1 MYVSQPGALLT
12 TVFPGSRDGKERWA
26 QDVKMK
32 EDDRVDVG
40 Q

>member
-1 MYVSQPGALLT
+1 MCVSQPGVLLT
-12 TVFPGSRDGKERWA
+12 TVLLRDGKERWA